1 MASSNKK
8 QLGSPRMNMT
18 CCKSGS
24 GEMAALSI
32 CLFAVVLAL
41 HGAAHGED
49 YPSRPI
55 TLVAPSTPGSAPDVL
70 ARVVARSL
78 SEQLGAQVVVLNR
91 PGAGTN
97 IGTAS
102 VTQAAADGYT

>member
-1 MASSNKK
+1 M
-8 QLGSPRMNMT
+8 PP
-18 CCKSGS
+18 
-24 GEMAALSI
+24 LSI

-41 HGAAHGED
+41 HGVAHGED

-78 SEQLGAQVVVLNR
+78 SERLGAQVVLNR

-102 VTQAAADGYT
+102 VTQAAADGFTLLLGSIANTLNPPHHAEGRLPP